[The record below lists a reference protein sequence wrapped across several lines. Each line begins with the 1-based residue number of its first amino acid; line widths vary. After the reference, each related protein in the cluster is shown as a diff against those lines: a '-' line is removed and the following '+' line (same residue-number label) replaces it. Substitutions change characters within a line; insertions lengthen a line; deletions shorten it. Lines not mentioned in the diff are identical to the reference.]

1 MKETRNYNPA
11 DYAALKGEAKSMDR
25 KELEEFF
32 VKTKDNR
39 HTKVSVGIAML
50 IAVLVVV
57 FSLVLIATSIA
68 NENTNIALEDKV
80 VIIEKELCADY
91 KGEIVLQ
98 EKSTYWGRELIV
110 IDCNK

>member
-32 VKTKDNR
+32 VKTKDKNYI
-39 HTKVSVGIAML
+39 KVSDVILMGIVFL
-50 IAVLVVV
+50 LVI
-57 FSLVLIATSIA
+57 FSLVLMATAVA

-80 VIIEKELCADY
+80 VVIEKELCADY

-98 EKSTYWGRELIV
+98 EESFWGRELIV